1 MSLFQPI
8 PFPRS
13 HRGLPLPLAA
23 SPASS
28 RGDFIRLPP
37 DGASPFR
44 VVLNFSSRRPTAAGW
59 SSRLSFESPN
69 GAMRGKAFTGRE
81 LLGAFPPRRPMGEE
95 RRRVRLFHLGSGE
108 GEKRTRTRRSQTDV
122 FPEFF
127 LPVPLRLPIP
137 GTREGSLPRRWECK
151 VGLLLSCPGHPGYN
165 RETGSPHEDRE
176 PFRGLLSGWWPIPG
190 GFRFPR

>member
-23 SPASS
+23 SPTSS
-28 RGDFIRLPP
+28 GGDFVRFPP
-37 DGASPFR
+37 DGASLFR

-69 GAMRGKAFTGRE
+69 GAMRGKTFTGRE

-95 RRRVRLFHLGSGE
+95 RRHVRLFHSRLRGG
-108 GEKRTRTRRSQTDV
+108 RRAHQNSAESDRCVPRV
-122 FPEFF
+122 FPPR
-127 LPVPLRLPIP
+127 PVEAAHPGNTGRKSAKAAGMQSRAPPL
-137 GTREGSLPRRWECK
+137 LPR
-151 VGLLLSCPGHPGYN
+151 
-165 RETGSPHEDRE
+165 T
-176 PFRGLLSGWWPIPG
+176 
-190 GFRFPR
+190 PRIQ

>member
-28 RGDFIRLPP
+28 GGDFVRLPP
-37 DGASPFR
+37 DGASLFR

-95 RRRVRLFHLGSGE
+95 RRHVRLFHLGSGE
-108 GEKRTRTRRSQTDV
+108 GEKRTRTRRKPDRCVPGV
-122 FPEFF
+122 FPPR
-127 LPVPLRLPIP
+127 PVEAAHP
-137 GTREGSLPRRWECK
+137 GNTGRKSAKAAGMQSRAPTLLPR
-151 VGLLLSCPGHPGYN
+151 
-165 RETGSPHEDRE
+165 T
-176 PFRGLLSGWWPIPG
+176 
-190 GFRFPR
+190 PRIQ